1 MKWTTAASCALSCLL
16 VTEAHA
22 VPGLSSAN
30 CAKAAQYSES
40 KRGTS
45 LLVIQDGRTIF
56 ERYAKGGTVDGAWPI
71 FSGTKNFWGIAA
83 LVAVEQGLFKLD
95 DHVADTITEWQNDP
109 RKSQITIR
117 ELLNFTDGIE
127 GAPHLHR
134 ASIRDRN
141 TMALQLETVA
151 EPGSVFIYGPSHLQ
165 IFSELLRRKLNGRAA
180 IPYLEKRVLRPLGI
194 GSLDYKQDA
203 LGHPLLATGFRLS
216 ARQWASLGELVLG
229 QGSYHGRRIVSA
241 QLLQEA
247 FVGSNANPSYGLTFW
262 LNRPAGLLSGEADME
277 KLLDLPWQRASWRGV
292 CISKSAPADMVVGL
306 GSHHQRLFVIPS
318 MNALIV
324 RLSSADSKFSD
335 AYFLRLIMGR

>member
-1 MKWTTAASCALSCLL
+1 MKWPMAASCALSCLL
-16 VTEAHA
+16 VAEAHA
-22 VPGLSSAN
+22 LPALSSAN

-56 ERYAKGGTVDGAWPI
+56 ERYANGGAADGAWPI

-95 DHVADTITEWQNDP
+95 DHVADTITEWRNDP

-134 ASIRDRN
+134 VSIRDRN
-141 TMALQLETVA
+141 SMALQLATVA

-165 IFSELLRRKLNGRAA
+165 IFSELLRRKLNGRGA
-180 IPYLEKRVLRPLGI
+180 IPYLEERVLRPLGI

-203 LGHPLLATGFRLS
+203 LGHPLLATGFHLS

-229 QGSYHGRRIVSA
+229 GGSYHGRRIVSA
-241 QLLQEA
+241 GLLQEA
-247 FVGSNANPSYGLTFW
+247 FVGSTANPSYGLTFW
-262 LNRPAGLLSGEADME
+262 LNRPAGLLSREADME
-277 KLLDLPWQRASWRGV
+277 KLLDLPWQRASWRSV